1 MTPVTQRSAP
11 SATVVPPVA
20 PAAPVGSPRVA
31 TEACGDLLACLQ
43 VALRAHDWSACTA
56 EVTSE
61 LNRQLRCLRV
71 SMGWM
76 VSGQLRVVALS
87 DGVVVDDGAA
97 LPELQQAMLEAL
109 HQQVTLTWPPHG
121 KPGAYITLAHQALYK
136 TQGLAAVLSVP
147 MAHHGR
153 PAGVITFER
162 SVVSD
167 PLVPQPHAQASDV
180 EFTPAERVWIEQ
192 VAESLSPLFVIRHK
206 LDRPWRERL
215 RALFWVTMYRLAD
228 PRERKLRLGV
238 GLSALTLAAGLLV
251 PVPMHVTAQ
260 ARLEGAVQRV
270 LSASQDGFIRAVHV
284 RPGDVVKAGQL
295 LAELADDDLRNARRA
310 REAEVAQHE
319 NAFAEAFA
327 RGDRAAAAQA
337 QAKLSE
343 TRAQLGLIDQQL
355 QRLRLVAPFD
365 GVVIAGDLRQQLGA
379 PVKRGDVLLTLAPGL
394 DWRVVMAVEE
404 PDVPD
409 LAAGQRA
416 GLRLAAMPDQVIGLE
431 IERVTPV
438 ATTTDAGVRYE
449 VEALPT
455 GNGAGLAGLRPGLQG
470 VVQVHLEPQPL
481 LLRWASR
488 LWSRWQLLRWTW
500 F

>member
-167 PLVPQPHAQASDV
+167 PLVPQPQAQASDV